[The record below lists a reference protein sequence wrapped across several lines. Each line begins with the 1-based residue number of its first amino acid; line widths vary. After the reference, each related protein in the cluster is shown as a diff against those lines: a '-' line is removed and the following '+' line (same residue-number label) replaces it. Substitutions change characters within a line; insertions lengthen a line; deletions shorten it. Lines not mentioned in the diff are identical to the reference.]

1 VSAAAARAS
10 PPELAEHALA
20 LAGPGEAQVT
30 VVRERSLVSRFARS
44 APTQAT
50 AVDDT
55 EVEILVVRDGHT
67 ASASTNRLDDEAL
80 RETARRAET
89 AARAAA
95 RSGAGA
101 YPGLP
106 AVGEADGGET
116 GPAAQAGGDGFDATT
131 ALLDPGAAGAA
142 LALAFAVAA
151 EHGLEAFGIWTA
163 GAVRT
168 AIATS
173 TGLRR
178 DEELTDAFMK
188 VICRDAD
195 GRTGFAAATA
205 RAAAGLDADALT
217 RQAAAK
223 VGPQPLAELAPGDYP
238 VVLEAAAVG
247 ALLEFLGGLA
257 FNGLAHAEGR
267 GALSERLGTTIAAP
281 AIDLCDDPGSP
292 RTLPHAF
299 DREGVRKAP
308 LTLIAGGV
316 AQAVV
321 HDRRSARLAG
331 ATTRSTG
338 HATRPAGSPDGPA
351 PTNLVLAGGDAVD
364 IAELLAPV
372 ERGIYVTRLWY
383 VNTVRE
389 KETLLT
395 GMTRDGTFLVE
406 DGAITRPLRDVR
418 FTDSVLRLLAETEAL
433 TADRQ
438 LVSEGDFYGRRF
450 AHGVVCPALRAGG
463 FRVTGVTR

>member
-1 VSAAAARAS
+1 MSAAGARAS
-10 PPELAEHALA
+10 PPEIAAHALA

-55 EVEILVVRDGHT
+55 GVEILVVRDGHP
-67 ASASTNRLDDEAL
+67 ASASTNRLDDDAL
-80 RETARRAET
+80 RETARRAEA

-106 AVGEADGGET
+106 TEREAEGGRA
-116 GPAAQAGGDGFDATT
+116 GPARAGRDGFDPAT
-131 ALLDPGAAGAA
+131 AVLDPGEAGAA
-142 LALAFAVAA
+142 LAAAFAVAA
-151 EHGLEAFGIWTA
+151 EHDLEAFGIWTA

-168 AIATS
+168 AIATT

-188 VICRDAD
+188 VICRDSV

-205 RAAAGLDADALT
+205 RAAASLDADALT

-223 VGPQPLAELAPGDYP
+223 VDREPLAELAPGDYP

-267 GALSERLGTTIAAP
+267 GALSGRLETAVAAP
-281 AIDLCDDPGSP
+281 AITVLDDPSSP
-292 RTLPHAF
+292 HTLPHGF
-299 DREGVRKAP
+299 DLEGVRKAP
-308 LTLIAGGV
+308 LTLIADGV
-316 AQAVV
+316 AKAVV
-321 HDRRSARLAG
+321 HDRRSARLVG

-351 PTNLVLAGGDAVD
+351 PTNLVLAGGDAID

-418 FTDSVLRLLAETEAL
+418 FTDSILRLLADTEAL
-433 TADRQ
+433 TAGRQ

-463 FRVTGVTR
+463 FRVTGP